1 MAKACGASVLRVGIG
16 IGLARLSLLVVTVT
30 TLRVLIFIEKPRS
43 LSREE
48 SSRGSLS

>member
-1 MAKACGASVLRVGIG
+1 MAKTCGASVMRVGIG
-16 IGLARLSLLVVTVT
+16 IGLGRLSICNCVTA
-30 TLRVLIFIEKPRS
+30 LRIFIFIEKPRS